1 MKNSILIA
9 CILIVNLSFSQT
21 DKVRDNNS
29 NSIFKTKIEE
39 NNNKAF
45 IPEFNLLEES
55 NAFDILKPINN
66 SEGKFSIYKNGF
78 KEFKIQES
86 EDSKNKEES
95 SLKSLSTINKDDF
108 IKNVVTKL
116 LVEKKLINE
125 TEVYGDKN
133 LDLYKSYVS
142 EKNLLIVGFSIT
154 ENLKIQIGNSIY
166 PYINKKLKTEIEK
179 TLNTSLN
186 LIAINF

>member
-9 CILIVNLSFSQT
+9 FILIVNLSFSQT

>member
-21 DKVRDNNS
+21 DKVRDNYS

-142 EKNLLIVGFSIT
+142 EKNLLIVGISIT

-166 PYINKKLKTEIEK
+166 PYINKTLKTEIEK

>member
-9 CILIVNLSFSQT
+9 CILIVNLSLSQT
-21 DKVRDNNS
+21 DKVRDNYS

-86 EDSKNKEES
+86 EDSKNKEGS
-95 SLKSLSTINKDDF
+95 DSNHH
-108 IKNVVTKL
+108 
-116 LVEKKLINE
+116 
-125 TEVYGDKN
+125 
-133 LDLYKSYVS
+133 
-142 EKNLLIVGFSIT
+142 GFT
-154 ENLKIQIGNSIY
+154 CRTYCK
-166 PYINKKLKTEIEK
+166 
-179 TLNTSLN
+179 
-186 LIAINF
+186 

>member
-21 DKVRDNNS
+21 DKVRDNYS

-133 LDLYKSYVS
+133 LDLYKSYVP
-142 EKNLLIVGFSIT
+142 EKNLLIVGISIT

>member
-21 DKVRDNNS
+21 DKVRDNYS

-142 EKNLLIVGFSIT
+142 EKNLLIVGYF
-154 ENLKIQIGNSIY
+154 NN
-166 PYINKKLKTEIEK
+166 
-179 TLNTSLN
+179 
-186 LIAINF
+186 